1 VAAHHARILRK
12 AGIAMMFD
20 WLFPK
25 RAKQRARIKELQAEG
40 YVRKKDIVIDGKK
53 TTVMVRDVE
62 PIKLK
67 DHG

>member
-1 VAAHHARILRK
+1 
-12 AGIAMMFD
+12 MMFD